1 MDTNQTTNVD
11 EHIQM
16 LLVEAL
22 QVPPE
27 QVTPDLQFGDLP
39 QWDSMG
45 HMEIMILLESSFGVE
60 INADTIADLTS
71 SSAIREYL
79 KENGHV

>member
-11 EHIQM
+11 ERIQM

-27 QVTPDLQFGDLP
+27 QVTTDLQFGDLP
-39 QWDSMG
+39 QGDSMG
-45 HMEIMILLESSFGVE
+45 HMEIIILLESSFGVE